1 MEQCRSRGIHGYSR
15 KSKQELEELLAP
27 VIEVQPEPTEPIDPQ
42 PTEPTPETMAPESTV
57 TPNVTLPL
65 RVFSQSWVSVCL
77 GIPPYLLPYIK
88 RPSLIR

>member
-1 MEQCRSRGIHGYSR
+1 MEQCRSRGFHGYSR

-27 VIEVQPEPTEPIDPQ
+27 VIEVQPEPSEPTETEPQ
-42 PTEPTPETMAPESTV
+42 PNEPTPESSV

-65 RVFSQSWVSVCL
+65 REWVHTWVSVCL
-77 GIPPYLLPYIK
+77 GIPPYMLPYIK